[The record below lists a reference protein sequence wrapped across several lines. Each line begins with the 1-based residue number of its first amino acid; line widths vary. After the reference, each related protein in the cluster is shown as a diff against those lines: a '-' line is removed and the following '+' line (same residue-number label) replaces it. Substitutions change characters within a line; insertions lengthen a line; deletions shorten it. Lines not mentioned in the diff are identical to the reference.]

1 MNPLLQLD
9 QLRQQ
14 MMDELMH
21 IPQYRALKAMER
33 LISDLGEIY
42 EPLSA
47 PEQQQERLG
56 REREEPSRKIAQA
69 IENHLKRDS
78 SSSVVKNGS
87 YLPVHRVA

>member
-9 QLRQQ
+9 TLRQQ
-14 MMDELMH
+14 MMDELMN
-21 IPQYRALKAMER
+21 IPQYRALRALDR
-33 LISDLGEIY
+33 LIADLVEIY
-42 EPLSA
+42 EPPA
-47 PEQQQERLG
+47 TPERPQEPAV

-69 IENHLKRDS
+69 IENHLKRDA